1 MLWSVRSGLA
11 CVLSVFAAALSLAC
25 GNKAEPA
32 TPSLSDPAHAAV
44 DPTAPAG
51 SSALPAASAD
61 PEGASEGGE
70 KHHRQRKP
78 FPIHSQCT
86 RVVTVVFGEDPKAAS
101 AGKRTIAPDSTI
113 DGPRDSDG
121 KQTVWLLDE
130 KGEPLPVK
138 VHVTRGMKQLEIG
151 RSCTTLDA
159 H

>member
-1 MLWSVRSGLA
+1 MSRRVRSCLTLA
-11 CVLSVFAAALSLAC
+11 FVLSLFAAGAC
-25 GNKAEPA
+25 GNKSEPA

-44 DPTAPAG
+44 DPTSTA
-51 SSALPAASAD
+51 SSPLPAASAD
-61 PEGASEGGE
+61 PEGAGAGGE

-86 RVVTVVFGEDPKAAS
+86 RVVTIVFGEDPKAAT
-101 AGKRTIAPDSTI
+101 AGRRTIAPDSTI
-113 DGPRDSDG
+113 DGPRDSEG
-121 KQTVWLLDE
+121 KQTVWILDE

-138 VHVTRGMKQLEIG
+138 VHITRGMKQLEIG

>member
-1 MLWSVRSGLA
+1 M
-11 CVLSVFAAALSLAC
+11 
-25 GNKAEPA
+25 
-32 TPSLSDPAHAAV
+32 
-44 DPTAPAG
+44 
-51 SSALPAASAD
+51 PAASGD
-61 PEGASEGGE
+61 PEGGNAGGE
-70 KHHRQRKP
+70 AQHRQRKP

-86 RVVTVVFGEDPKAAS
+86 RVVTVVFGEDPKAANS
-101 AGKRTIAPDSTI
+101 GKRTIAPDSTI

-138 VHVTRGMKQLEIG
+138 VHITRGMKQLEIG

>member
-1 MLWSVRSGLA
+1 MPRRVRSGLVHA
-11 CVLSVFAAALSLAC
+11 LVLSLLAVAAC

-44 DPTAPAG
+44 GPTSPAG

-86 RVVTVVFGEDPKAAS
+86 HVVTVVFGDDPKAAG

-138 VHVTRGMKQLEIG
+138 VHITRGMKQLEIG